1 MNQATPTRPH
11 GLILGRVVGS
21 VQRRIRRGEGSVKR
35 LLGILVTVA
44 AALVLASC
52 VSAAD
57 RLEALRSDPMADY
70 DLPNALLVRATETA
84 GHIGPGVSSPAVIRR
99 TFTVAEGAVLAELD
113 VIADAARREG
123 WTIEEGAFGGYSG
136 DKTID
141 GLFSQIWITGIDSD
155 NILWMALSTGDK

>member
-1 MNQATPTRPH
+1 M
-11 GLILGRVVGS
+11 
-21 VQRRIRRGEGSVKR
+21 KR

-70 DLPNALLVRATETA
+70 DLPNALLVRVTETA
-84 GHIGPGVSSPAVIRR
+84 GNIGPGVPSDAVIRR
-99 TFTVAEGAVLAELD
+99 TFTVAEGMVLAELD

-123 WTIEEGAFGGYSG
+123 WTIEEGAFSGYSG

-141 GLFSQIWITGIDSD
+141 GLYSQIRITGIDYD
-155 NILWMALSTGDK
+155 NLVWFSLSTRDK

>member
-1 MNQATPTRPH
+1 
-11 GLILGRVVGS
+11 
-21 VQRRIRRGEGSVKR
+21 VKR

-70 DLPNALLVRATETA
+70 DLPNALLVRVTETA
-84 GHIGPGVSSPAVIRR
+84 GHIGPGVPSDAALRR

-141 GLFSQIWITGIDSD
+141 GLFSQIRITGIDSD
-155 NILWMALSTGDK
+155 NLVWFSLSTGDK

>member
-1 MNQATPTRPH
+1 M
-11 GLILGRVVGS
+11 
-21 VQRRIRRGEGSVKR
+21 KR

-44 AALVLASC
+44 AVLLTSC

-70 DLPNALLVRATETA
+70 DLPNALLVRVTETA
-84 GHIGPGVSSPAVIRR
+84 GHIGPGVPSPATLRR
-99 TFTVAEGAVLAELD
+99 TFTVAEGMVLAEFD

-141 GLFSQIWITGIDSD
+141 GLYSQIRITGIDND
-155 NILWMALSTGDK
+155 NLVWFSLSTRDK